1 LLLLLAALLAVPDF
15 SHMQGTVEVLQ
26 GSLSNLSAHVLLN
39 MLAVHCSCSKSTAYA
54 AVYIDQALH
63 GSLTNMLAHVAHVP
77 CLTKLFLA
85 GNLLVL
91 MLQGTV
97 EALQGSLSNLSAH
110 VALRARAL
118 DPAVAAAAAA
128 AGLEGGDLDLNTL
141 DNMEPEREWGFGLR
155 CMRWFKG

>member
-1 LLLLLAALLAVPDF
+1 
-15 SHMQGTVEVLQ
+15 
-26 GSLSNLSAHVLLN
+26 
-39 MLAVHCSCSKSTAYA
+39 
-54 AVYIDQALH
+54 
-63 GSLTNMLAHVAHVP
+63 
-77 CLTKLFLA
+77 
-85 GNLLVL
+85 

-141 DNMEPEREWGFGLR
+141 DNMGPEREWGF
-155 CMRWFKG
+155 